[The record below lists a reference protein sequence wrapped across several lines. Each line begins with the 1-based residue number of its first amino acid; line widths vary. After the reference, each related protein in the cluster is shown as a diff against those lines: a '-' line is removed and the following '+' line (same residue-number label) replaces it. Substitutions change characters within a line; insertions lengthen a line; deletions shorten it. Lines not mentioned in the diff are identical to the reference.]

1 MTCTLVIREATLTQ
15 RTDVPERTVFV
26 WTVMVS
32 LCVVRT
38 VFVRH
43 SSVTGLI
50 SVLVNQAGQEK
61 NVTQVGEARWMQYFY
76 PWL

>member
-1 MTCTLVIREATLTQ
+1 
-15 RTDVPERTVFV
+15 
-26 WTVMVS
+26 MVNLS
-32 LCVVRT
+32 VVAT

-43 SSVTGLI
+43 KSVTGLI

-61 NVTQVGEARWMQYFY
+61 NVTQVGKAKWMQYFY